1 MHTRQDTGDRS
12 RARRRTPRR
21 GVAIV
26 LALVAVATAALLGAA
41 LAARRDDSAA
51 VGDTLVRASAARAA
65 AAGGLDV
72 AMALLAEPSLLGGD
86 TGEGKTRVLF
96 TAVEIGAATYRAEVL
111 DLRTEFPATADSEAV
126 AVISR
131 VDLGDISQSARAVG
145 RLIRP
150 DRRHRADLDLS
161 EFAIFTTDGTS
172 NAIRVHDNSRVSVW
186 PKSPYAALREPLFV
200 GDLSKDDTVD
210 KDPDS
215 VLQGWVRV
223 RPGSPP
229 RTKDERDAE
238 IAEGERS
245 IPGLIHIPAPPA
257 PFKPSYPSPLPPV
270 PTSSVTANLLYGAH
284 LSLVGTIAAGLAGGE
299 GILIDVDGNLTL
311 DCELR
316 ILEPTVLIVRGNLA
330 ALEGTRIEVEG
341 DAALAIIVFGTTT
354 LEGAYVGD
362 FRGAMPPRDG
372 TADYGRGA
380 TCVQLFASGTQP
392 VHVANDLAT
401 NTPSVFMGEI
411 YAPFS
416 SVLIRHSAV
425 YGRVLGQRV
434 GLIDAGLFY
443 DPVLNSGRGWLNPDS
458 GMWTGTD
465 TVKGDLPSLLA
476 RFESKG
482 FADVVEL
489 MSLDVDLPPMF
500 TVTGANADTADEAA
514 HLTLR
519 AAIELR
525 KAAVRST
532 HLGGGYVTEVVTDPK
547 AMLDEFTGKEHLRP
561 E

>member
-1 MHTRQDTGDRS
+1 M
-12 RARRRTPRR
+12 
-21 GVAIV
+21 V

-72 AMALLAEPSLLGGD
+72 AMALLAEPSLLGGQTAD
-86 TGEGKTRVLF
+86 GKTRVLF
-96 TAVEIGAATYRAEVL
+96 NPVEIGEASYRAEVL
-111 DLRTEFPATADSEAV
+111 DLRTELPATADSEAV

-161 EFAIFTTDGTS
+161 EFAIFTTDGTP

-186 PKSPYAALREPLFV
+186 PNSPYAALREPLFV

-210 KDPDS
+210 ADPDS
-215 VLQGWVRV
+215 LVQGWVRV
-223 RPGSPP
+223 RPGAPP
-229 RTKDERDAE
+229 RTKDEKDIE
-238 IAEGERS
+238 IAGKVRS
-245 IPGLIHIPAPPA
+245 VPGLIHIPAPPA
-257 PFKPSYPSPLPPV
+257 PFKPAYPTPLPPP
-270 PTSSVTANLLYGAH
+270 PTSSITGDFLHGAP
-284 LSLVGTIAAGLAGGE
+284 LTLVGEIAVGLPAGA
-299 GILIDVDGNLTL
+299 GILIDIDGALTL
-311 DCELR
+311 SGVLR
-316 ILEPTVLIVRGNLA
+316 ILEPTALIVRGDLN
-330 ALEGTRIEVEG
+330 ALVGARIEVEG
-341 DAALAIIVFGTTT
+341 EATLAIIVFGTTS

-362 FRGAMPPRDG
+362 HRGAAPPRDG

-380 TCVQLFASGTQP
+380 TCVQLFATGAQP
-392 VHVANDLAT
+392 VQVSDDPST
-401 NTPSVFMGEI
+401 NTPSVFLGEI
-411 YAPFS
+411 YAPLS

-425 YGRVLGQRV
+425 YGRVLGMRV

-443 DPVLNSGRGWLNPDS
+443 DPVLNSGRGWLNPDG
-458 GMWTGTD
+458 GMWTSSD

-500 TVTGANADTADEAA
+500 AVTGANAAAADEAS
-514 HLTLR
+514 HPMYR
-519 AAIELR
+519 SAIEVR
-525 KAAVRST
+525 KALVRST
-532 HLGGGYVTEVVTDPK
+532 HLVGGYVTEVVTDPK
-547 AMLDEFTGKEHLRP
+547 TMLDEFTGKEHLRP